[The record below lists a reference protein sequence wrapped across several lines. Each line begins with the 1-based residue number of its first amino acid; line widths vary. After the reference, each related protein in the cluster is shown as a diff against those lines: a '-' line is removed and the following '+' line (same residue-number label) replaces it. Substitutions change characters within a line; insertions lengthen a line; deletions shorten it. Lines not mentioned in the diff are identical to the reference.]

1 MKLRQKSVSK
11 VCGASECASSSHPVP
26 NTSRAGL
33 LALTAVGALLAL
45 PVQAA
50 EWDTNVG
57 MSVGGYYS
65 DNICLAPNNKEGKAV
80 ATARPDVSVT
90 GRGARGNVNLQA
102 AVEYN
107 SLGDSDL
114 ECETGQASQLSNRK
128 SFIPSVRFNSDYEL
142 VEEWLQVDAAAS
154 ARENSLNPFGP
165 PGTGNGRDN
174 TNIVYDYTVGALLQ
188 RRLAQTANL
197 RLRYAYN
204 EQFNDADIYG
214 NSDED
219 RVEFDLDTLPG
230 QGRLSAGLGGQY
242 SKINYEATDFQPAFD
257 NELSNAEFRL
267 AFQVL
272 DSWQING
279 LVGEEWNEFTS
290 QREDIDGSY
299 WDVGIRWTPNPRVEV
314 NVGTGERFFG
324 STPRADIRYRH
335 KRSELSASYVRTL
348 TLPRTLRG
356 SDAGL
361 VDPSDPFGPGFG
373 ELPGDLLGNEGQ
385 PTFIGNSPVLDER
398 FELRYRF
405 EARRSSVT
413 LSASDSRQQRA
424 DDGSEATF
432 SEAGV
437 TFTRSLSSTLSA
449 NARLRWY
456 EREGQEVDG
465 GNFGGFGQDSETWV
479 AGLGLTR
486 RLGND
491 TTLTLAYQFLTQESD
506 FALNNYDENRVTFN
520 VRHAF

>member
-1 MKLRQKSVSK
+1 MKSPQKAGLAVRGR
-11 VCGASECASSSHPVP
+11 VQPTVTYRTDGRHCGPTLALTAL
-26 NTSRAGL
+26 AGL
-33 LALTAVGALLAL
+33 LATLPALS
-45 PVQAA
+45 A
-50 EWDTNVG
+50 EWETNAG

-65 DNICLAPNNKEGKAV
+65 DNICLAPNDKEGKAV

-90 GRGARGNVNLQA
+90 GRGARGNLNLQA

-114 ECETGQASQLSNRK
+114 ECETGQASNLSNRK

-142 VEEWLQVDAAAS
+142 VENWLQLDAAAS
-154 ARENSLNPFGP
+154 ARENALNPFGP

-188 RRLAQTANL
+188 RRLAQAANL

-219 RVEFDLDTLPG
+219 RVEFDLDSLPG
-230 QGRLSAGLGGQY
+230 TGRLSAGLGGQY

-267 AFQVL
+267 GFQVL
-272 DSWQING
+272 DSLQLNG
-279 LVGEEWNEFTS
+279 LAGEEWNEFTS
-290 QREDIDGSY
+290 QRDDIDGSY
-299 WDVGIRWTPNPRVEV
+299 WDVGVRWTPNSRVEV

-356 SDAGL
+356 ADASL
-361 VDPSDPFGPGFG
+361 VDPNDPFGPGFG
-373 ELPGDLLGNEGQ
+373 ELPGDLLGNEGL

-405 EARRSSVT
+405 EARRSSAT
-413 LSASDSRQQRA
+413 LSASDSRQERV
-424 DDGSEATF
+424 DDGAEGTF
-432 SEAGV
+432 RDVGV
-437 TFTRSLSSTLSA
+437 TFTRNLSSTLSA
-449 NARLRWY
+449 NIRLRWD
-456 EREGQEVDG
+456 EREGEG
-465 GNFGGFGQDSETWV
+465 GNFGGFGQNSESWL

-491 TTLTLAYQFLTQESD
+491 TTLTLAYQFLTRDSD
-506 FALNNYDENRVTFN
+506 FALNNYDENRITFN

>member
-1 MKLRQKSVSK
+1 MKSPQKAGLAVRGRVQPTVTYRSDGRH
-11 VCGASECASSSHPVP
+11 CGPTLALTAL
-26 NTSRAGL
+26 AGL
-33 LALTAVGALLAL
+33 LATLPALS
-45 PVQAA
+45 A
-50 EWDTNVG
+50 EWETNAG

-65 DNICLAPNNKEGKAV
+65 DNICLAPNDKESKAV

-90 GRGARGNVNLQA
+90 GRGARGNLNLQA

-114 ECETGQASQLSNRK
+114 ECETGQASNLSNRK

-142 VEEWLQVDAAAS
+142 VENWLQLDAAAS
-154 ARENSLNPFGP
+154 ARENALNPFGP

-188 RRLAQTANL
+188 RRLAQAANL

-230 QGRLSAGLGGQY
+230 AGRLSAGLGGQY

-267 AFQVL
+267 GFQVL
-272 DSWQING
+272 DSLQLNG
-279 LVGEEWNEFTS
+279 LAGEEWNEFTS
-290 QREDIDGSY
+290 QRDDIDGSY
-299 WDVGIRWTPNPRVEV
+299 WDVGVRWTPNSRVEV

-335 KRSELSASYVRTL
+335 KRSELSASYVRSL

-356 SDAGL
+356 ADASL
-361 VDPSDPFGPGFG
+361 VDPNDPFGPGFG
-373 ELPGDLLGNEGQ
+373 ELPGDLLGNEGL

-405 EARRSSVT
+405 EARRSSAT
-413 LSASDSRQQRA
+413 FSASDSQQQRA
-424 DDGSEATF
+424 DDGAKGTF
-432 SEAGV
+432 RDAGV
-437 TFTRSLSSTLSA
+437 TFTRNLSSTLSV
-449 NARLRWY
+449 NARLRWD
-456 EREGQEVDG
+456 EREGEG
-465 GNFGGFGQDSETWV
+465 GNFGGFGQNSESWL

-486 RLGND
+486 QLGND
-491 TTLTLAYQFLTQESD
+491 TTLTLAYQFLTQDSD
-506 FALNNYDENRVTFN
+506 FALNNYDENRITFN